1 MTPRTIGRY
10 QIKHE
15 IDHGGMSVVY
25 LARDPRFDRDVAIKI
40 LPHTLQSQKNIRE
53 RFDREAKIIASLD
66 HPAIVQVFDYGEDD
80 GQPFLVMRFMPG
92 GSLSDLLEF
101 GRLNLSDTA
110 RIAERIGSA
119 LDTAH
124 KRGIIHRDLKPG
136 NILFDANGDA
146 FLTDFGIV
154 KMFENE
160 KDIKLTGSV
169 VLGTPAYMS
178 PEQALGKKLDH
189 RADVYALGAVIYE
202 MLTGVPPYKGPTSV
216 TVAMKHVLDPVPHV
230 KELRP
235 ELSEPL
241 DAIVAKA
248 MSKEPNERHNSAGE
262 LASAFSNV
270 VRTLPRDEQNAG
282 APIVASRRPV
292 TSNASKSN
300 AETTDKRE
308 SPSNNESDQPNRRLL
323 ITLGVLAG
331 VMALAGIAMVVIGSI
346 IGNSGAP
353 TQQASSPVV
362 LPPSMTNPPAA
373 QITFTPL
380 PVIGATATL
389 PNTNASQPTL
399 TPPPEA
405 TKPPRLFA
413 QIGGSNL
420 RSGPGTNYSLIASM
434 SANEEMLPL
443 EYIRVGNRRWFKVQ
457 LVRTGLQGWV
467 FEDVVLQQ
475 NQALIDAL
483 PLASFVPPSPVPTS
497 TNTPLPTPTSTLPP
511 SPTPTTTPTPGI
523 TKTPTPIPLFTPTSA
538 LTQTATATS
547 TILTA
552 TPNPTVTQTTAPAP

>member
-178 PEQALGKKLDH
+178 PEQALGKKIDH

-202 MLTGVPPYKGPTSV
+202 MLTGAPPYKGPTSV

-248 MSKEPNERHNSAGE
+248 MSKEANERHLSTGE
-262 LASAFSNV
+262 LASAFSNA
-270 VRTLPRDEQNAG
+270 VRALPRDEQNAG
-282 APIVASRRPV
+282 APIAASRRPV
-292 TSNASKSN
+292 TSGASKSN
-300 AETTDKRE
+300 TETTGKRE

-353 TQQASSPVV
+353 TQPALSPVV
-362 LPPSMTNPPAA
+362 LPPSMTIPPAA

-497 TNTPLPTPTSTLPP
+497 TNTPFLTSTLPP
-511 SPTPTTTPTPGI
+511 SPTPTNTPTPGS
-523 TKTPTPIPLFTPTSA
+523 TKTSTPIPLFTPTSA

>member
-25 LARDPRFDRDVAIKI
+25 LAHDPRFDRDVAIKI

-202 MLTGVPPYKGPTSV
+202 MLTGAPPYKGPTSV

-248 MSKEPNERHNSAGE
+248 MSKEPNERHHSAGE

-270 VRTLPRDEQNAG
+270 VRALPRDEQNAG

-292 TSNASKSN
+292 TSSASKSN
-300 AETTDKRE
+300 TETADKRE
-308 SPSNNESDQPNRRLL
+308 SSSNNESDQPNRRLL

-353 TQQASSPVV
+353 TQPALSPVV
-362 LPPSMTNPPAA
+362 LPPSMTIPPAA

-443 EYIRVGNRRWFKVQ
+443 EYIRAGNRRWFKVQ

-497 TNTPLPTPTSTLPP
+497 TNTPFLTSTLPP
-511 SPTPTTTPTPGI
+511 SPTPTNTPTPGS
-523 TKTPTPIPLFTPTSA
+523 TKTSTPIPLFTPTSA
-538 LTQTATATS
+538 LTQTATATP
-547 TILTA
+547 TIMTA